1 MPDPSPTGLLA
12 AAREVA
18 STCNEPY
25 RPRAVA
31 LLGRQALEAA
41 LDDHWRTRAPGVE
54 ECPMRTQL
62 ICLPVFLSDAPLAE
76 RASYAWWA
84 LTRACHHHPY
94 DLAPTPSE
102 LADLL
107 GTVEELTA
115 QLRPVSA
122 PRDAGTSKGHP

>member
-1 MPDPSPTGLLA
+1 VPDPSPAGLLA

-18 STCNEPY
+18 GTCTEPY

-31 LLGRQALEAA
+31 LLARQALETA
-41 LDDHWRTRAPGVE
+41 LDDHWRTRAAGVE
-54 ECPMRTQL
+54 ECPTRTQL
-62 ICLPVFLSDAPLAE
+62 ICLPVFLRDTALAE
-76 RASYAWWA
+76 RTSYTWWA

-107 GTVEELTA
+107 SAVGDLTA
-115 QLRPVSA
+115 RLQPASIVGS
-122 PRDAGTSKGHP
+122 GIT